1 MSSIFDQCVFI
12 AIGAFISF
20 LGKVVRI
27 SPIPIIIEIMAVLIA
42 LGMVWLTRQMS
53 SEFYSTPFSEQA
65 KLLLLGYLPMRIIR
79 WPRRKRDE

>member
-1 MSSIFDQCVFI
+1 MSCILDQLIFV

-42 LGMVWLTRQMS
+42 LGMVWLTNHYF
-53 SEFYSTPFSEQA
+53 EGFYSMSFGEQVR
-65 KLLLLGYLPMRIIR
+65 LLVIGYLPIRIVKS
-79 WPRRKRDE
+79 PRRENNE